1 MEYQK
6 GFIEIILIIAIGLAV
21 LFGGAI
27 YSIVSQNLQP
37 APSPSP
43 TPGYSPVA
51 CTMEAKQ
58 CPDGSYVGRSGPN
71 CEFAECPKS
80 SPVFCTQD
88 VRQCADGSYV
98 GRVAPACEFA
108 PCPTPTV
115 TGERILL
122 KEGQREGPLLVQ
134 KMYANYITGLNYRE
148 YPGARKLGRE
158 MLDELIANMV
168 EGELGFFEKK
178 YKKYYLADDSSYY
191 LGPKTSAAFMRNKG
205 KRKQRLH
212 DYPYSC
218 WHRGKYRRLY

>member
-37 APSPSP
+37 APSTSP

-122 KEGQREGPLLVQ
+122 KEGQREGPLL
-134 KMYANYITGLNYRE
+134 
-148 YPGARKLGRE
+148 
-158 MLDELIANMV
+158 
-168 EGELGFFEKK
+168 
-178 YKKYYLADDSSYY
+178 
-191 LGPKTSAAFMRNKG
+191 
-205 KRKQRLH
+205 
-212 DYPYSC
+212 
-218 WHRGKYRRLY
+218 